1 LLNSSRCAFF
11 AEDIDAL
18 AILVKRSVMANAID
32 KCASCLEPVTAG
44 DHERR
49 LLPPEMRECPICGS
63 DLVRGC
69 ERVDGSRVVRCSGGH
84 VLPASALE
92 LF

>member
-1 LLNSSRCAFF
+1 
-11 AEDIDAL
+11 
-18 AILVKRSVMANAID
+18 MANAID
-32 KCASCLEPVTAG
+32 KCASCLEPLTAG
-44 DHERR
+44 DHDRM
-49 LLPPEMRECPICGS
+49 LLLPEMRECPICGS

>member
-1 LLNSSRCAFF
+1 VRELLGANDLRAIPRSRARPN
-11 AEDIDAL
+11 E
-18 AILVKRSVMANAID
+18 V
-32 KCASCLEPVTAG
+32 
-44 DHERR
+44 
-49 LLPPEMRECPICGS
+49 RECPICGS
-63 DLVRGC
+63 HLVRRC